1 MLWAVTCRSA
11 YPRRR
16 HADSACLGRVR
27 DRNSASVVGLAQERA
42 PHPCGPGR
50 ASFQQADL
58 TDTGLP
64 GGSADT
70 ILCVDAFHFASSI
83 TAAADE
89 RARLLRPGGKLVI
102 TSWEP
107 AGADPPHGHQAEI

>member
-1 MLWAVTCRSA
+1 VDLVA
-11 YPRRR
+11 P
-16 HADSACLGRVR
+16 
-27 DRNSASVVGLAQERA
+27 ASK
-42 PHPCGPGR
+42 
-50 ASFQQADL
+50 QADL

-102 TSWEP
+102 TTWEL
-107 AGADPPHGHQAEI
+107 AGADPPHGHQARSDPDRLVDIEVDNRPAWSD

>member
-1 MLWAVTCRSA
+1 VHPILVDLVA
-11 YPRRR
+11 P
-16 HADSACLGRVR
+16 
-27 DRNSASVVGLAQERA
+27 ASK
-42 PHPCGPGR
+42 
-50 ASFQQADL
+50 QADL

-102 TSWEP
+102 TTWEP
-107 AGADPPHGHQAEI
+107 AGADPPHGHQARSDPNAWSTSK